1 MNTKIYFPILVQE
14 TIDIRYNE
22 MQMPKNK
29 NIIITFNNFI
39 EYLYNYNC
47 VTSYN
52 IVAIIKKLF
61 SIDDIKEKIL
71 NGNSDNFNK
80 IKTLIDDCLASLD
93 INNINN
99 KLMKESLYFDC
110 NYKQTYVI
118 KNELDKKDLFI
129 SEIIKHDYMYKDYLF
144 MFFNDFDYNEI
155 RKNCHIFKK
164 SSNTLYIKYV
174 VDILNYFNR
183 LFYEI
188 GLLFE
193 KDILFPYN
201 LVKYGIV
208 KNYNFRFKSIIN
220 KLAGGYYRENN
231 NDFGIVHRLAFDII
245 SGLITI
251 KTFYYIEFDG
261 FNNWNSS
268 KYSRLPS
275 SELYELI
282 KSTFSNITSDK
293 IILLYRISSV
303 PRKEIKENDIKE
315 IDSFILEFK
324 DKVKNS
330 VVIKQG
336 LSTNNRTKVKHIIEY
351 LKSYKDNNIA
361 IYDIKTNLTS
371 CEEREVSIIK
381 CKINVIKENITFDVA
396 LKSIYDDIV
405 WYIYYNNKIVAK
417 DICFRPNDFDRV
429 IYFINYKWKNWVKSS
444 R

>member
-1 MNTKIYFPILVQE
+1 
-14 TIDIRYNE
+14 
-22 MQMPKNK
+22 
-29 NIIITFNNFI
+29 
-39 EYLYNYNC
+39 
-47 VTSYN
+47 
-52 IVAIIKKLF
+52 
-61 SIDDIKEKIL
+61 
-71 NGNSDNFNK
+71 
-80 IKTLIDDCLASLD
+80 
-93 INNINN
+93 
-99 KLMKESLYFDC
+99 
-110 NYKQTYVI
+110 
-118 KNELDKKDLFI
+118 
-129 SEIIKHDYMYKDYLF
+129 